1 MNDDMNMTTY
11 DDEVEQENVKDQ
23 LRDMLRDENERRAD
37 DARQQIEEQ
46 EEQDEQT
53 EEAYSDFVDADKL
66 HAEGYTEDEIER
78 VRVEEEANYW
88 GVIQDN
94 IHASYEMINDGCGS
108 PEDREILEQWQQ
120 EEEKFKQYQEE
131 RQQQEEQQE
140 SWFDSEQEEDQDEV
154 EEVEA

>member
-1 MNDDMNMTTY
+1 MNDDMETTTY
-11 DDEVEQENVKDQ
+11 DDEIEQEEVKDQ
-23 LRDMLRDENERRAD
+23 LRDMLRDE
-37 DARQQIEEQ
+37 DARQLEEQ
-46 EEQDEQT
+46 EQDEQQVEDE
-53 EEAYSDFVDADKL
+53 EEAYSDFVDAERMRD
-66 HAEGYTEDEIER
+66 EGYTEDEIER